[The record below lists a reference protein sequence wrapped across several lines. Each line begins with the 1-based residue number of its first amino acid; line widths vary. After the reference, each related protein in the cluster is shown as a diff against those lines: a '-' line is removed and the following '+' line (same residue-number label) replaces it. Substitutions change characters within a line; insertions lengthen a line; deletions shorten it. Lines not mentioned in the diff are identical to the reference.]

1 MKKLTLT
8 TLLENIFLFAG
19 GALLAASLL
28 FYVLADMMMNNRM
41 LPDGGGIPAEFIR
54 DSGTVF
60 IFVTGAAFSLT
71 GLIYSGLN
79 AWKKFVSGK
88 PAAGKSA

>member
-28 FYVLADMMMNNRM
+28 FYVLADLMLKNR
-41 LPDGGGIPAEFIR
+41 GISAGSGIPPELIR

-79 AWKKFVSGK
+79 AWKKFVSGR
-88 PAAGKSA
+88 PAAGKSV